1 MTGGQ
6 PHRRLLGREVVRWGA
21 HTMLVDAAEA
31 RVYLTLG
38 DDLTGELIACAGDGR
53 GAAVLGLPSVD
64 PAGAAGVAEAFRRMA
79 VPLLVEGA
87 LAQWPAAAGAIRA
100 ARADRVGQPVLLRYA
115 AEWGASAAWHT
126 AEALLLAGSTLGPV
140 ERVFATTPTTPG
152 GEPAAEYVS
161 VVVEHR
167 GGATSLLGC
176 GAAEAGSG
184 PAAPAA
190 LLLLGDG
197 GAMEAT
203 PEGAALADADGW
215 LDVLAEWLPGALR
228 GLRSG
233 LPGDGGYASWQRALA
248 GLAAVQRSEVTGKPE
263 PPEGPW

>member
-1 MTGGQ
+1 
-6 PHRRLLGREVVRWGA
+6 
-21 HTMLVDAAEA
+21 
-31 RVYLTLG
+31 
-38 DDLTGELIACAGDGR
+38 
-53 GAAVLGLPSVD
+53 
-64 PAGAAGVAEAFRRMA
+64 
-79 VPLLVEGA
+79 
-87 LAQWPAAAGAIRA
+87 
-100 ARADRVGQPVLLRYA
+100 LLRYA
-115 AEWGASAAWHT
+115 AVWGASAAWHT

-140 ERVFATTPTTPG
+140 ERVFAATPTTPTTPTTPG

-161 VVVEHR
+161 VLVEHR

-176 GAAEAGSG
+176 GAAEVDGG

-233 LPGDGGYASWQRALA
+233 LPSGGVLASWQRALA
-248 GLAAVQRSEVTGKPE
+248 GLAAVQRSAVTGNPE
-263 PPEGPW
+263 PPEGLW